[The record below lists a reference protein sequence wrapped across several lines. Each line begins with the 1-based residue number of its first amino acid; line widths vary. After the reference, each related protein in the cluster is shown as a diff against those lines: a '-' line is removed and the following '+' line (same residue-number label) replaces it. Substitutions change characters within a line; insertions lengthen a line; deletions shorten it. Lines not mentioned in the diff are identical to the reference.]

1 MKTMT
6 KSIDDFYK
14 ERKQASPH
22 QPFFERNSEF
32 NKQIEEGVNAVT
44 EKGIPVLAVSE
55 WLVKEVGV
63 PLAVPTVKKYVTEKV
78 KQAED
83 S

>member
-1 MKTMT
+1 M
-6 KSIDDFYK
+6 
-14 ERKQASPH
+14 
-22 QPFFERNSEF
+22 
-32 NKQIEEGVNAVT
+32 NAVT